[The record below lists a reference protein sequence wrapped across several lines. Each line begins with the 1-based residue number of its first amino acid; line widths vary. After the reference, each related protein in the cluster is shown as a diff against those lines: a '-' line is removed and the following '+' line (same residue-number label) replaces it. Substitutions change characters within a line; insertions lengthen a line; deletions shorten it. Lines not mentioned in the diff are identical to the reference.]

1 MTMQFDSLQARR
13 AYEMQEH
20 GRRIAGE
27 RRKQFW
33 SDKAAQE
40 IEDRRRGLRREE
52 DRRKADNAA
61 IADWLARYEIAKA
74 QPAG

>member
-1 MTMQFDSLQARR
+1 MFQVSTIQEINAKRAFD
-13 AYEMQEH
+13 H
-20 GRRIAGE
+20 GRRTASE